1 MFLVPNKEDKGRI
14 KSQYHVKNQ
23 STEQFSYEVMPP
35 KNLEI

>member
-14 KSQYHVKNQ
+14 KSQYLHVKNQ

-35 KNLEI
+35 KN